1 MVDRARGLSFRVIV
15 REGPLKYCSWSTGEQ
30 DFRRLMRGAIK
41 NITNVTFYNHSA
53 DPRNTRWFLNALRCI
68 PHSVA
73 IYELSDEQRYDLRGI
88 KSVLGANSIKLRN
101 ATFIIWD
108 SDMLACKELAF
119 VGKVWHNAT
128 SLYAIFQQCPSLTK
142 LTFDLPIPW
151 NTGLVFHSPLPRL
164 KELTIGSTKALV
176 ELNQVVPHFRF
187 PTLVELKVGL
197 CTPASLT
204 NFLELHPTL
213 RQVTLELSTNL
224 ISVEFLR
231 RLSSDTPLF
240 PTEEAFLDIESLH
253 IDAWSIAVG
262 LVAFN
267 RLLRN
272 GAFFGRQYGYSKP
285 LTLTIKTNVMSTQ
298 ALLLRLPTDLLLR
311 ILRCT
316 LPEGNARDKAEDSLV
331 CEIPEAWTTLEIFL
345 HLPPDILSHYV
356 TTMTDRARGYFFRV
370 IVREGPSKYCQWA
383 TSEQDFRQL
392 MEAPI
397 KKIRNIIFYNHSA
410 NTRNTRWLLDALP
423 CIPRSVAIHELSD
436 ERHYDLRGI
445 KSILEA
451 RSIELHNATFKI
463 GNSDTLSCKELTFAG
478 KVWSATSIFAIFQRS
493 KSLKKLT
500 FDLAIPWKAG
510 LVFRSA
516 LPPLTELSIQT
527 GPDFSFPHLVKLTVG
542 LCTPA
547 GLTWFLERHPR
558 IQELTMEVSTNLISF
573 NFLRQV
579 ATNPPL
585 FSTEDTFTGIE
596 YLHIHA
602 QTIEIGLA
610 EFNRLMRND
619 VLFGRHYG
627 YSKPLTLTIK
637 TKTDLETASG
647 YVAVANVELGGAM
660 CQISWS

>member
-1 MVDRARGLSFRVIV
+1 MNAHVLLFRLPTELLFRIFRCTLPDDSAEDEVEDPSIGLKLSHVCSLFRAIILQIPEAWRILEIFLHLPLRTLTQYVRTMVDRARGLSFRVIV

-41 NITNVTFYNHSA
+41 KITNVTFYNHSA

-285 LTLTIKTNVMSTQ
+285 LTLTIKT
-298 ALLLRLPTDLLLR
+298 
-311 ILRCT
+311 
-316 LPEGNARDKAEDSLV
+316 
-331 CEIPEAWTTLEIFL
+331 
-345 HLPPDILSHYV
+345 
-356 TTMTDRARGYFFRV
+356 
-370 IVREGPSKYCQWA
+370 SK
-383 TSEQDFRQL
+383 
-392 MEAPI
+392 
-397 KKIRNIIFYNHSA
+397 
-410 NTRNTRWLLDALP
+410 DALIASR
-423 CIPRSVAIHELSD
+423 CIADIR
-436 ERHYDLRGI
+436 
-445 KSILEA
+445 
-451 RSIELHNATFKI
+451 
-463 GNSDTLSCKELTFAG
+463 
-478 KVWSATSIFAIFQRS
+478 
-493 KSLKKLT
+493 
-500 FDLAIPWKAG
+500 WKG
-510 LVFRSA
+510 
-516 LPPLTELSIQT
+516 
-527 GPDFSFPHLVKLTVG
+527 
-542 LCTPA
+542 
-547 GLTWFLERHPR
+547 
-558 IQELTMEVSTNLISF
+558 
-573 NFLRQV
+573 
-579 ATNPPL
+579 
-585 FSTEDTFTGIE
+585 
-596 YLHIHA
+596 
-602 QTIEIGLA
+602 TIC
-610 EFNRLMRND
+610 
-619 VLFGRHYG
+619 
-627 YSKPLTLTIK
+627 P
-637 TKTDLETASG
+637 
-647 YVAVANVELGGAM
+647 
-660 CQISWS
+660 ISWSETVR

>member
-1 MVDRARGLSFRVIV
+1 
-15 REGPLKYCSWSTGEQ
+15 
-30 DFRRLMRGAIK
+30 
-41 NITNVTFYNHSA
+41 
-53 DPRNTRWFLNALRCI
+53 
-68 PHSVA
+68 
-73 IYELSDEQRYDLRGI
+73 
-88 KSVLGANSIKLRN
+88 
-101 ATFIIWD
+101 
-108 SDMLACKELAF
+108 
-119 VGKVWHNAT
+119 
-128 SLYAIFQQCPSLTK
+128 
-142 LTFDLPIPW
+142 
-151 NTGLVFHSPLPRL
+151 
-164 KELTIGSTKALV
+164 
-176 ELNQVVPHFRF
+176 
-187 PTLVELKVGL
+187 
-197 CTPASLT
+197 
-204 NFLELHPTL
+204 
-213 RQVTLELSTNL
+213 
-224 ISVEFLR
+224 
-231 RLSSDTPLF
+231 
-240 PTEEAFLDIESLH
+240 
-253 IDAWSIAVG
+253 
-262 LVAFN
+262 
-267 RLLRN
+267 
-272 GAFFGRQYGYSKP
+272 
-285 LTLTIKTNVMSTQ
+285 MSTQ

-316 LPEGNARDKAEDSLV
+316 LPEGNARDKAEDCDTGIKLSHVCSQLRALV

-463 GNSDTLSCKELTFAG
+463 GNPDTLSCKELTFAG

-516 LPPLTELSIQT
+516 LPPLTELSIQST
-527 GPDFSFPHLVKLTVG
+527 RVLHELHQLVPIFSFPHLVKLTVG